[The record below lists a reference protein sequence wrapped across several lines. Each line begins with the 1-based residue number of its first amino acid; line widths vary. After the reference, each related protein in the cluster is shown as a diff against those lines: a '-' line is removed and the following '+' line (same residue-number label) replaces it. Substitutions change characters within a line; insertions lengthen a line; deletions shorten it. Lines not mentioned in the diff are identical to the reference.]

1 MPKSRKRPSLKDVAA
16 LSGTSIATASR
27 ALSGTGYVAK
37 ETLDL
42 VIEAAEELNYQPDLR
57 ARSLRRRSTQN
68 IGLIIPNLLN
78 AYYTALADSI
88 SRLLATHGYNLL
100 LSSTRDDPDTEEAM
114 VCGIVRQAVDG
125 LIWVPTNPS
134 EGLIKNLKENNTHAV
149 SIVRRVPGDVLDT
162 VVFEDFPGSKAAT
175 RHLINLGHQR
185 IGYIGGDVDF
195 SSNFGRWQG
204 HMKALQEA
212 GLPID
217 QTIIKLG
224 NATSSWGFIAA
235 SDLINRPSPPT
246 AIYVASNAIIPGV
259 LRSVR
264 QKGLK
269 LPEDLSLI
277 CFDDVN
283 WFSFSVPPITSV
295 RVGHKVLAE
304 VALNI
309 LFRRIENSDLDEQ
322 VKEFVEI
329 PFDLVLRLSTAPPSL
344 RP

>member
-1 MPKSRKRPSLKDVAA
+1 
-16 LSGTSIATASR
+16 
-27 ALSGTGYVAK
+27 
-37 ETLDL
+37 
-42 VIEAAEELNYQPDLR
+42 
-57 ARSLRRRSTQN
+57 
-68 IGLIIPNLLN
+68 
-78 AYYTALADSI
+78 
-88 SRLLATHGYNLL
+88 
-100 LSSTRDDPDTEEAM
+100 
-114 VCGIVRQAVDG
+114 
-125 LIWVPTNPS
+125 
-134 EGLIKNLKENNTHAV
+134 
-149 SIVRRVPGDVLDT
+149 
-162 VVFEDFPGSKAAT
+162 
-175 RHLINLGHQR
+175 
-185 IGYIGGDVDF
+185 
-195 SSNFGRWQG
+195 
-204 HMKALQEA
+204 MKALQEA